1 MNYKEFKK
9 DIAKVL
15 EKHGLFCKDNSI
27 SLTEKDK
34 HINTNVDD
42 NYVRHDT
49 FEKEIV
55 LKVTGV
61 YFKESK
67 IIE

>member
-1 MNYKEFKK
+1 MSYKEFKC

-27 SLTEKDK
+27 NLTEEDRCTDSK
-34 HINTNVDD
+34 VDY

-55 LKVTGV
+55 LKATGV
-61 YFKESK
+61 YFRETKL
-67 IIE
+67 